1 MLSIQRLALLS
12 IAVVALVASGC
23 QAPSTAPSPTP
34 GTPSAAGGK
43 GGTPHPVSSV
53 STAPAVASPSSAA
66 PASPSPGVQPEPS
79 AQAASP
85 HAGSSASPRVVARG
99 HGVIRAIDADGL
111 GVTIEHEAN
120 ESLGVDAGVSHYR
133 VGDRAVVADLK
144 AGDEVD
150 YDVDVGP
157 NGGLVVSGI
166 VEMGR

>member
-1 MLSIQRLALLS
+1 M
-12 IAVVALVASGC
+12 
-23 QAPSTAPSPTP
+23 
-34 GTPSAAGGK
+34 
-43 GGTPHPVSSV
+43 
-53 STAPAVASPSSAA
+53 
-66 PASPSPGVQPEPS
+66 
-79 AQAASP
+79 
-85 HAGSSASPRVVARG
+85 
-99 HGVIRAIDADGL
+99 IRAIDADGL